1 MTGQEAAVPMD
12 PELVRY
18 ERRGR
23 IAFLTLNR
31 PEKLNAFS
39 DASVAALRAALA
51 RFDTD
56 DDVWVAVLHGAG
68 RAFSSGADVHERQL
82 RDRSELRAMAST
94 SGRAPTHDL
103 LYQGFVNWKPIVA
116 APHGYAYG
124 LGLGLALRC
133 ELVVADADTRFQATE
148 IPRGLY
154 AGHYWSLVQ
163 HRCGSTFADDIFMT
177 GRSFDAREGAARGV
191 VTAAVEDGRHL
202 DVAVEYAERILR
214 NPPLGV
220 RAMVRAR
227 RWHLER
233 HESAHS
239 TLSEAWKLHLTDD
252 FRESALAF
260 AEKRAP
266 REFRAR

>member
-1 MTGQEAAVPMD
+1 VTED
-12 PELVRY
+12 LVRY
-18 ERRGR
+18 ERRDK

-31 PEKLNAFS
+31 PDKLNAFS
-39 DASVAALRAALA
+39 DAAVAALRRRLTQ
-51 RFDTD
+51 FDQD
-56 DDVWVAVLHGAG
+56 DDAWVAVLHGAG

-82 RDRSELRAMAST
+82 RDRAELRSMAST

-103 LYQGFVNWKPIVA
+103 LYQGFVNWKPIIA

-133 ELVVADADTRFQATE
+133 ELVVADAGTLFQATE

-154 AGHYWSLVQ
+154 AGHYWSVLQ
-163 HRCGSTFADDIFMT
+163 FRGGSTFADEIFMT
-177 GRSFDAREGAARGV
+177 GRSFDAREAAARGI
-191 VTAAVEDGRHL
+191 VTRAVEDGEYL
-202 DVAVEYAERILR
+202 DVAVEYAERIVR

-233 HESAHS
+233 HEANHS

-260 AEKRAP
+260 AEKRPP
-266 REFRAR
+266 RAFHAR